1 MTETLNSKIEIP
13 EVVAVG
19 ELAAKL
25 GLPVSKVIA
34 ELMKNGIM
42 ATINENIDFETAQ
55 IISEYLGF
63 SVELE
68 KKQLAPEV
76 VQTKKVDLK
85 KMVSRP
91 PIVAVMGHVDHGKT
105 TLLDAIRD
113 SKVALKEAGGIT
125 QHIGAYQV
133 TKKGKIITFLDTPGH
148 AAFESMRARGAEATD
163 IAIIVVAAN
172 DGIKPQTREA
182 INHAKK
188 ANVPMII
195 AINKI
200 DLSEANID
208 KTKQQ
213 LSEIGLVSE
222 DWGGDTIVIP
232 VSAKTHKGLEEL
244 LEMVLLVADM
254 KDFRADPTELATG
267 LVIESHMALGKGP
280 VATILV
286 KNGTLQ
292 MGDIIQA
299 GATYGKI
306 KLMEDYKG
314 KRIKTAGPS
323 MPVRISGLKNLP
335 SVADIVQVFDNEKT
349 AKDQAVISQRQQS
362 SKKIGDIKKLTIA
375 DLTASYEATNTKEL
389 NIILKS
395 DVQGSLDAIK
405 ESLDKFKTPAVQVK
419 IISEGVGPVSESDV
433 MMASSSNA
441 IIIGFNVSIS
451 AAINQLAQREK
462 VKILTY
468 KIIYELLDV
477 IKEAL
482 ESMLPVIINEVTV
495 GKLEI
500 LKIFRITKSHVIGGG
515 KVVSGKIEK
524 GDIKIIRD
532 GEEIGKGKIESVKRE
547 KDEVKDCGIGMECG
561 LGIETGVKIDEKD
574 IIETY
579 IIEEIKQ
586 HL

>member
-1 MTETLNSKIEIP
+1 MAETMNSKIEIP
-13 EVVAVG
+13 EVVTVG

-25 GLPVSKVIA
+25 GLPISKVIS

-42 ATINENIDFETAQ
+42 ATINENVDFETAQ
-55 IISEYLGF
+55 IIGEYLGF

-68 KKQLAPEV
+68 KKRVVSEV
-76 VQTKKVDLK
+76 AATKKVDSK
-85 KMVSRP
+85 KMISRP

-105 TLLDAIRD
+105 TLLDAIRS

-133 TKKGKIITFLDTPGH
+133 EKNGKIITFLDTPGH
-148 AAFESMRARGAEATD
+148 EAFESMRARGAEATD

-200 DLSEANID
+200 DLAEANID

-232 VSAKTHKGLEEL
+232 VSAKTSKGLEEL

-254 KDFRADPTELATG
+254 KAYKADPTELATG

-286 KNGTLQ
+286 KNGTLNI
-292 MGDIIQA
+292 GDVIQA
-299 GATYGKI
+299 GSTYGKI
-306 KLMEDYKG
+306 KMMEDYKG
-314 KRIKTAGPS
+314 KKIKIAGPS

-335 SVADIVQVFDNEKT
+335 AVADIVQVFENEKT
-349 AKDQAVISQRQQS
+349 AKDQAVIFQRQQG
-362 SKKIGDIKKLTIA
+362 SKKIGDLKKLTLA
-375 DLTASYEATNTKEL
+375 DLTASYEATNMKEL

-405 ESLDKFKTPAVQVK
+405 ESLDKLKTPAVQVK
-419 IISEGVGPVSESDV
+419 IIAEGVGPVSESDV
-433 MMASSSNA
+433 MMASSSKA
-441 IIIGFNVSIS
+441 LIIGFNVSVG

-468 KIIYELLDV
+468 KVIYELLDV
-477 IKEAL
+477 LKDAL
-482 ESMLPVIINEVTV
+482 EAMLPVIINEVTV

-500 LKIFRITKSHVIGGG
+500 LKIFRTIKGHVISGG
-515 KVVSGKIEK
+515 KEK
-524 GDIKIIRD
+524 NAEAKIIRGD
-532 GEEIGKGKIESVKRE
+532 EEIGRGKIESVKRE
-547 KDEVKDCGIGMECG
+547 KDEVKECLIGMECG
-561 LGIETGVKIDEKD
+561 LGIETAVKVEEKD
-574 IIETY
+574 IIEVY

-586 HL
+586 QL

>member
-1 MTETLNSKIEIP
+1 
-13 EVVAVG
+13 
-19 ELAAKL
+19 
-25 GLPVSKVIA
+25 
-34 ELMKNGIM
+34 
-42 ATINENIDFETAQ
+42 
-55 IISEYLGF
+55 
-63 SVELE
+63 
-68 KKQLAPEV
+68 
-76 VQTKKVDLK
+76 
-85 KMVSRP
+85 
-91 PIVAVMGHVDHGKT
+91 
-105 TLLDAIRD
+105 
-113 SKVALKEAGGIT
+113 
-125 QHIGAYQV
+125 
-133 TKKGKIITFLDTPGH
+133 
-148 AAFESMRARGAEATD
+148 
-163 IAIIVVAAN
+163 
-172 DGIKPQTREA
+172 
-182 INHAKK
+182 
-188 ANVPMII
+188 
-195 AINKI
+195 
-200 DLSEANID
+200 
-208 KTKQQ
+208 
-213 LSEIGLVSE
+213 
-222 DWGGDTIVIP
+222 
-232 VSAKTHKGLEEL
+232 
-244 LEMVLLVADM
+244 
-254 KDFRADPTELATG
+254 
-267 LVIESHMALGKGP
+267 MALGKGP